1 MADIQVQLDVV
12 NQEIS
17 YNGMP
22 KAIPSTYWTDTL
34 VPLMYPTWDTDK
46 DKLILFVYNTDGTYI
61 AKRRK
66 YVMNFKTNVNEW
78 KDYEMEA
85 VTTATVDTFKDK
97 LVEGWYAVDSIE
109 NTEFQNELAGIYAKT
124 QNVSPTT
131 VRLAR
136 DFLLDETDWS
146 QVADCPLSV
155 ADKALYTT
163 YRTKLRDLT
172 KDTNFSS
179 NALEVKFPIS
189 PQFYNKVYKLDN
201 PGEDY
206 LATDK
211 QYLKLALHY
220 LKLFKEKIAYYLLM
234 KSITERSYFDRLL
247 AEYANVNA
255 TTQAPAELTS
265 EQVQA
270 KKDWLDKL
278 IQLAAEEKDTL

>member
-85 VTTATVDTFKDK
+85 VATATVDTFKDK

-124 QNVSPTT
+124 QNISPTT

-146 QVADCPLSV
+146 QIADCPLSV

-172 KDTNFSS
+172 KDANFSS

>member
-1 MADIQVQLDVV
+1 MADIQVQLDVI
-12 NQEIS
+12 NQEIT

-34 VPLMYPTWDTDK
+34 VPLLYPTWDTDK
-46 DKLILFVYNTDGTYI
+46 DKLILFVYNTDSTYI

-85 VTTATVDTFKDK
+85 VTTATVTAFKDK
-97 LVEGWYAVDSIE
+97 LIEGWYAVDAVE
-109 NTEFQNELAGIYAKT
+109 NTEFQNELANIYAKT
-124 QNVSPTT
+124 QNVSPAT

-146 QVADCPLSV
+146 QIADCPLSV

-163 YRTKLRDLT
+163 YRQKLRDISS
-172 KDTNFSS
+172 DPNFNS

-189 PQFYNKVYKLDN
+189 PNFYNRVYKLEN
-201 PGEDY
+201 AGKDY
-206 LATDK
+206 LATDD
-211 QYLKLALHY
+211 QFLKLGLHY

-234 KSITERSYFDRLL
+234 KSVTERTYFDRMLS
-247 AEYANVNA
+247 EYANHSSKS
-255 TTQAPAELTS
+255 APAPLTS
-265 EQVQA
+265 AEVQE

-278 IQLAAEEKDTL
+278 IELASDEKGTL

>member
-1 MADIQVQLDVV
+1 MADIQVQLDVI

-34 VPLMYPTWDTDK
+34 VPLLYPTWDTDK

-66 YVMNFKTNVNEW
+66 YVMNFKTNTNEW

-85 VTTATVDTFKDK
+85 VATATVETFKDK
-97 LVEGWYAVDSIE
+97 LVEGWYAVDAIE

-146 QVADCPLSV
+146 QVADCPLS
-155 ADKALYTT
+155 ADDKALYTT

-172 KDTNFSS
+172 KDPNFSS

-189 PQFYNKVYKLDN
+189 PQFYNKVYKLEN
-201 PGEDY
+201 AGEDY